1 MSNRNRTTLPQRLPI
16 LSDNDRIILN
26 IYLNMYNQ
34 TVRDIEL
41 SYQHIDLLYNN
52 LDLLYNSLES
62 TREIINTI
70 TGVSGLNNSSTDQET
85 PLPSFG
91 TFLRPTAHS
100 YYRTADDN
108 NLSLSS
114 RLYLV
119 DFARRLLSSYND
131 DTTTTTTP
139 ATTTNNRGAEER
151 DRRRVRQR
159 TEVNTRRRPNANN
172 SNNDSINFDSIASG
186 ITRRYFPGLSSFYDN
201 VPVYPS
207 EEQIT
212 NGTRRLIFS
221 SIDIPLNI
229 CCPITLERFE
239 NDTEVL
245 QILGCRHIFNPTSL
259 QRWFQN
265 NVRCPICRYDIRDY
279 IPTSNRRRRYFQDEE
294 EPSQVEPTQEETK
307 EDEEEEEQTR
317 NTSSSSQT
325 SGSTLRTNTPEPE
338 PRNTAPEPTDR
349 SEFITNLTSVT
360 ENLLTDLISS
370 SFPNNHFSFN
380 GTTYSVDVSNNEIVF
395 QGYILPNQ
403 DE

>member
-34 TVRDIEL
+34 TVRDIEQ

-52 LDLLYNSLES
+52 LDLLYNSLEN

-70 TGVSGLNNSSTDQET
+70 TGVTNTINTTTSEQENPSS
-85 PLPSFG
+85 FR
-91 TFLRPTAHS
+91 TFLRPTTQS
-100 YYRTADDN
+100 YYTADEN
-108 NLSLSS
+108 NLSLPS

-119 DFARRLLSSYND
+119 DFARRLLSSYNND
-131 DTTTTTTP
+131 DTS
-139 ATTTNNRGAEER
+139 TTTNRETEER

-159 TEVNTRRRPNANN
+159 TEVNTRRRQNATATD
-172 SNNDSINFDSIASG
+172 SNAENINLDYIVSG
-186 ITRRYFPGLSSFYDN
+186 ITRPRGRLIPGLSTFYDN
-201 VPVYPS
+201 VPIYPS

-212 NGTRRLIFS
+212 NGTRRLLFS

-229 CCPITLERFE
+229 SCPITLERFE

-279 IPTSNRRRRYFQDEE
+279 IPISNRRRRYYRQEE
-294 EPSQVEPTQEETK
+294 EPTQEETK
-307 EDEEEEEQTR
+307 EDEEEEQTAP
-317 NTSSSSQT
+317 TMTSSQT

-338 PRNTAPEPTDR
+338 PRTSVPEPTDDR

-370 SFPNNHFSFN
+370 SFPNNNFSFN